1 VSDEAVAPEAAGEEK
16 AGKKKKAKKA
26 KKGAQGGTLSV
37 RSHPRAA
44 RSVRRTRATAGLVAF
59 FLTLLMSIGA
69 NVPAFEAAARSLGA
83 GIAIN
88 LLAWWVA
95 MAVWRQLIIG
105 ELRAL
110 HAERVARREALAAQ
124 AAEAAAAAAAAAA

>member
-1 VSDEAVAPEAAGEEK
+1 MSDEAIEPAGEEPG
-16 AGKKKKAKKA
+16 GKKKKGKKA
-26 KKGAQGGTLSV
+26 KKGAHAGTLSV

-44 RSVRRTRATAGLVAF
+44 RSVRRTRAAAGIAAF
-59 FLTLLMSIGA
+59 FLTLLLSLGA
-69 NVPAFEAAARSLGA
+69 RVPAFDAAARALGA

-95 MAVWRQLIIG
+95 VAVWRQLIIG

-110 HAERVARREALAAQ
+110 HAQRVARREA
-124 AAEAAAAAAAAAA
+124 AAEAAAQAAAAAA